1 MIESLQS
8 LSVELF
14 LQRGFSKKWYPMKIG
29 RIRFDIDVAYNI
41 YTNSFGVKAVIRDS
55 NGSFSSV
62 LGAELKRVTNGLG
75 LRSQE
80 DWGHVRC
87 FFRFYFGYS
96 VTVLSFLIIR
106 LIILNSLLCSDY
118 HGTWGNGFSSRFS
131 AYVKGC

>member
-1 MIESLQS
+1 
-8 LSVELF
+8 
-14 LQRGFSKKWYPMKIG
+14 MKIG

-80 DWGHVRC
+80 GLGAC
-87 FFRFYFGYS
+87 TLFFQILFWLFSYCPEFLDYS
-96 VTVLSFLIIR
+96 LD
-106 LIILNSLLCSDY
+106 NP
-118 HGTWGNGFSSRFS
+118 
-131 AYVKGC
+131 